1 MCVAM
6 SARAITRPSLQSSPT
21 ETTQGVIRYL
31 SPFPRTELMKIQA
44 STMDTANTPRK
55 YSQEEVS
62 AILRRAL
69 ERQGSSSAITHDEL
83 IETAKELGIDPS
95 ALEAAVNEQTTVG
108 EYETARAEYLLR
120 RRQKFFE
127 HLRAY
132 LIVNLVLF
140 FIDLVTSGGVWF
152 FWPLFGWGIG
162 IAFDAADTF
171 WPKEKDIDRG
181 ARRLMERRIKQ
192 DAELRKMKRR
202 SESKQFTF
210 EAKDGRIIIE
220 KGDKRI
226 EIG

>member
-1 MCVAM
+1 
-6 SARAITRPSLQSSPT
+6 
-21 ETTQGVIRYL
+21 
-31 SPFPRTELMKIQA
+31 MKIQA
-44 STMDTANTPRK
+44 TTMDTANTPRK
-55 YSQEEVS
+55 YSQDDVN

-83 IETAKELGIDPS
+83 METAKELGIDPA
-95 ALEAAVNEQTTVG
+95 ALEAAVNEQQTVG
-108 EYETARAEYLLR
+108 DYESARAEYVVH

-140 FIDLVTSGGVWF
+140 FIDIVVSEGVWF

-181 ARRLMERRIKQ
+181 ARRIQERRIKQ
-192 DAELRKMKRR
+192 QADLRKAQRKL
-202 SESKQFTF
+202 ESKQFTF
-210 EAKDGRIIIE
+210 EARNGRIVIE